1 MLLSKLQADIA
12 YSYRQLLE
20 AQLTRKNGWFLWRN
34 CLHCAKNSGP
44 GYYILTRIQ
53 ICPRLTRQ
61 AIGQHFF
68 SRVLAVK
75 TSHPGSASGM
85 DQPFSKIDSW
95 SQRQIKTSESPKIN
109 LHRPRWRNNQIW
121 NFNRF
126 SMPTPRSE
134 RKTRP
139 STASVKQR
147 TSSGRV
153 CRTWTQL
160 LRKTTQ
166 DLEKKLGSSPP
177 DFRGHPHWGCQEQR
191 RLVIWFA
198 SVLNQQVQMGVQG
211 YPNWSP
217 VSVSENG
224 GFRKWWSTIIFWD
237 SAHFVDKPRCSLQGS
252 GTLKYKVLR
261 FWESPKMRSC
271 YSPEE
276 WSKDCPF
283 LARRSRRKRASLT
296 VEQGLSRRSPWFQ
309 NG

>member
-61 AIGQHFF
+61 AIGMQHFF
-68 SRVLAVK
+68 CRVLAVQ

-85 DQPFSKIDSW
+85 DQPFLKIDSW
-95 SQRQIKTSESPKIN
+95 SQRQVKTLESPKIN
-109 LHRPRWRNNQIW
+109 LHHPRWRNNQIW
-121 NFNRF
+121 NCHRF

-153 CRTWTQL
+153 CRTWPQL

-166 DLEKKLGSSPP
+166 DLEKNWGVPRQIFGDIRIGVARSKGGSWFGSHPP
-177 DFRGHPHWGCQEQR
+177 WTSRSRWGYRDTPTDHQFQFQKM
-191 RLVIWFA
+191 VID
-198 SVLNQQVQMGVQG
+198 
-211 YPNWSP
+211 
-217 VSVSENG
+217 
-224 GFRKWWSTIIFWD
+224 WSTIIFWD
-237 SAHFVDKPRCSLQGS
+237 SPHFVDKPRCSLQGS
-252 GTLKYKVLR
+252 GTLKKKSLV
-261 FWESPKMRSC
+261 
-271 YSPEE
+271 
-276 WSKDCPF
+276 F
-283 LARRSRRKRASLT
+283 LGIS
-296 VEQGLSRRSPWFQ
+296 Q
-309 NG
+309 NEKQAWL